1 MLKNTINHLSEK
13 NRESVKQ
20 SEIITYQPNTFENPN
35 TFDIKSVITGNS
47 HSRNSQKL
55 SKTIT
60 SQHKPSR
67 GFPLCSYFR
76 QDIPDHNRTKIG
88 RISFLTYFCSAM
100 SDMHLHQEKFPKS
113 LFYKNCLS

>member
-20 SEIITYQPNTFENPN
+20 SEILTNQPNTFENPN

-60 SQHKPSR
+60 SQHTPSR
-67 GFPLCSYFR
+67 GFP
-76 QDIPDHNRTKIG
+76 
-88 RISFLTYFCSAM
+88 
-100 SDMHLHQEKFPKS
+100 
-113 LFYKNCLS
+113 